1 MAGGNEEERGLQ
13 LLNGG
18 VLLDFIFSGAQQ
30 MGRKEEW
37 YSRENFDKIIPTR
50 KILEREGMCYCYS
63 SNSSLLWCV
72 RLSCADKESVLIVGG
87 WSVVVGGAR

>member
-37 YSRENFDKIIPTR
+37 YS
-50 KILEREGMCYCYS
+50 
-63 SNSSLLWCV
+63 
-72 RLSCADKESVLIVGG
+72 
-87 WSVVVGGAR
+87 